1 MEAAC
6 YFHTEKVLVSKIQC
20 GPISNKSYAIVAG
33 SERGSIFMWKMDL
46 PRKDDDQSD
55 DDAIEDESTRI
66 LGSND
71 YISVRLVGMADH
83 TETRIN
89 TISLFPIKSRYG
101 ENDGVGV
108 ACGNKEGGLIVYKY
122 GRSSLLNV
130 PSGIDANDEN
140 INFKNMPSRALEL
153 LHQAKY
159 ASSMLS
165 NQARYELNLNRDFK
179 SISSSE
185 VVLLLS
191 AASDG
196 DVDVLRV
203 PPAGHRTMMETLTSK
218 NGEGDFSLLV
228 TLNEPEEDE
237 YEDVAA
243 EQEQNRQQESPKR
256 QSTISPQNSP
266 VKQST
271 SSRSANMKF
280 GEGFHTILS
289 IEKSSRGGK
298 KGEDEIPQD
307 ELPEPEP
314 HPMITYNQVGLA
326 SGENLEEAD
335 DWAQKEFGDAIE
347 PEKANISS
355 TRKSAETPSKVKR
368 VAAQKKK
375 YLARK

>member
-1 MEAAC
+1 
-6 YFHTEKVLVSKIQC
+6 
-20 GPISNKSYAIVAG
+20 
-33 SERGSIFMWKMDL
+33 
-46 PRKDDDQSD
+46 
-55 DDAIEDESTRI
+55 
-66 LGSND
+66 
-71 YISVRLVGMADH
+71 MADH

-165 NQARYELNLNRDFK
+165 NQARYELNLNRDSK

-203 PPAGHRTMMETLTSK
+203 PPAGHRY
-218 NGEGDFSLLV
+218 NDGNID
-228 TLNEPEEDE
+228 
-237 YEDVAA
+237 
-243 EQEQNRQQESPKR
+243 
-256 QSTISPQNSP
+256 
-266 VKQST
+266 
-271 SSRSANMKF
+271 
-280 GEGFHTILS
+280 
-289 IEKSSRGGK
+289 IEK
-298 KGEDEIPQD
+298 
-307 ELPEPEP
+307 
-314 HPMITYNQVGLA
+314 
-326 SGENLEEAD
+326 
-335 DWAQKEFGDAIE
+335 W
-347 PEKANISS
+347 
-355 TRKSAETPSKVKR
+355 
-368 VAAQKKK
+368 
-375 YLARK
+375 